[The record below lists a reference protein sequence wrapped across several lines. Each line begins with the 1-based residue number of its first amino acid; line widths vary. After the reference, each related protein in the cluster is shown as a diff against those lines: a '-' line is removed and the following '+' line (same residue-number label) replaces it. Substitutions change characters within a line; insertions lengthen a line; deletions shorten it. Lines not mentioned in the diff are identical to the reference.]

1 MAAAATTAATAAVA
15 AAAAAAVYRGCGQLR
30 GAEIAQPT
38 KSEISLVFV
47 FYHYIQIVAYLFIN
61 GQH

>member
-1 MAAAATTAATAAVA
+1 MAAAASA
-15 AAAAAAVYRGCGQLR
+15 AAAYRVCGQLR

-38 KSEISLVFV
+38 KPAILPFFV
-47 FYHYIQIVAYLFIN
+47 FYHYTHIVEYLFIN